1 MSNQLQ
7 LGSITVICGPMF
19 AGKTEEVIRRVVR
32 FEIAKKQV
40 QIFKPEIDKRYN
52 AVMINSHSGSSKRA
66 LVITRAEA
74 ILGVIGLDTAVVV
87 IDEVQFFDS
96 AIVKVCRNLAN
107 RGMRVIAAG
116 LDLDFR
122 GEPFGPMPFL
132 LAEAEIVVK
141 LSAVC
146 MSCGGEAHFT
156 QRLFDGN
163 PVPYKSEQI
172 LVGGQDF
179 YEPRC
184 RECHEVP
191 GRPD

>member
-1 MSNQLQ
+1 MANQTH
-7 LGSITVICGPMF
+7 LGSLTVICGPMF
-19 AGKTEEVIRRVVR
+19 AGKTEEIIRRVIR
-32 FEIAKKQV
+32 FEIARKQA
-40 QIFKPEIDKRYN
+40 QIFKPEIDDRYN
-52 AVMINSHSGSSKRA
+52 AVMVNSHSGRSKMAFVVSS
-66 LVITRAEA
+66 AER
-74 ILGVIGLDTAVVV
+74 ILGVIALDTAVVV
-87 IDEVQFFDS
+87 IDEAQFFDR
-96 AIVKVCRNLAN
+96 AIVNVCRSLAN
-107 RGMRVIAAG
+107 RGLKVIAAG

-132 LAEAEIVVK
+132 LAEAENVVK

-156 QRLFDGN
+156 QRLFDGR